1 MFGKG
6 EKLAGEF
13 TYGSSQNK
21 DARLQYTSS
30 FDMNP
35 NKQ

>member
-13 TYGSSQNK
+13 VYGSSQNK
-21 DARLQYTSS
+21 DARLQFTTP
-30 FDMNP
+30 FDLNP
-35 NKQ
+35 NKK

>member
-13 TYGSSQNK
+13 SYGSSQNK
-21 DARLQYTSS
+21 DARIQFTTP
-30 FDMNP
+30 FDLNP
-35 NKQ
+35 NKK

>member
-13 TYGSSQNK
+13 TYGSNQNK
-21 DARLQYTSS
+21 DARIQYTSP
-30 FDMNP
+30 FDLDP
-35 NKQ
+35 SKK